1 VPGRQ
6 RPPATPPGAHFL
18 LPRVAADIVRAARVG
33 DGDLVFDLGAGL
45 GALTAPLAA
54 TGARV
59 VAVERHP
66 GYARSLARRFDGR
79 TGVRVVAGDLLT
91 VPLPRRAF
99 RVVAN
104 IPFATTAALLRRLLA
119 AGAPPLA
126 RADLVVEYG
135 VARRLTGPPRDGQAR
150 WWAARYDAR
159 IARRLPAA
167 CFDPPPRVDAALVTI
182 TRYPM
187 SLEAERRL
195 ARLLAE
201 ADRHPD
207 RAARKIVPA
216 GPAVLRGAGIEPSQ
230 PAGSVTPVCWRTL
243 VMRWGH
249 GAMGGGGTR

>member
-104 IPFATTAALLRRLLA
+104 IPFATAAALLRRLLA
-119 AGAPPLA
+119 PGAPPLA

-167 CFDPPPRVDAALVTI
+167 CFDPPPRS
-182 TRYPM
+182 RGPQ
-187 SLEAERRL
+187 
-195 ARLLAE
+195 
-201 ADRHPD
+201 D
-207 RAARKIVPA
+207 RARRPGGAARRRHRAVAA
-216 GPAVLRGAGIEPSQ
+216 GRVGHPGVLANARDEMGA
-230 PAGSVTPVCWRTL
+230 WRNG
-243 VMRWGH
+243 RWWYPLS
-249 GAMGGGGTR
+249 GTRRSGSSCTRPWN